1 MFCDKLEVW
10 DGVGGG
16 FKRERTYAYLWLIY
30 FVVWQ
35 KAAQDCKAIILQLKK
50 NYYLKQNKHISSRI
64 GISTLCCSLKIIKLG
79 DYQNKQGI

>member
-50 NYYLKQNKHISSRI
+50 
-64 GISTLCCSLKIIKLG
+64 KLLFKTKKTHKLQ
-79 DYQNKQGI
+79 DWNLNFMLFS